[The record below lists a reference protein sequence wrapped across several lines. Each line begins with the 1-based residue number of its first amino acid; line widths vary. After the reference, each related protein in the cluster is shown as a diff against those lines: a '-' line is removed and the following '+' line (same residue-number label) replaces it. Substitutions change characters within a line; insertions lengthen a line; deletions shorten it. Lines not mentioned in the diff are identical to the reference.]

1 MEPSA
6 MRLHHPIRCARTL
19 AFAAAF
25 AVSSMSAFAQNGQ
38 SLFSVSLQRAASEAA
53 AQPQTEVGRR
63 LSIDEAVNLALEQN
77 LGIRIQR
84 LDPQIQDTG
93 VQLARSFWAPTLTS
107 GVSRQLQTQ
116 NRPARCRAT

>member
-53 AQPQTEVGRR
+53 AQPQTVVARR
-63 LSIDEAVNLALEQN
+63 LSIEDAVNLALEQS

-84 LDPQIQDTG
+84 LDPQTQDTG
-93 VQLARSFWAPTLTS
+93 VQLARSSWAPRLTPNLA
-107 GVSRQLQTQ
+107 RTTQ
-116 NRPARCRAT
+116 AQQP